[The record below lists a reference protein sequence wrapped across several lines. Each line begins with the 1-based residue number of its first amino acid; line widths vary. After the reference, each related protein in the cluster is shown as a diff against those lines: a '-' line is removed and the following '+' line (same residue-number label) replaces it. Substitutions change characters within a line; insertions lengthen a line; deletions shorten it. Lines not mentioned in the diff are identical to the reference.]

1 MKAWVKLGFE
11 KLKYSCER
19 MIGGSRLVELEVK
32 DPGLPNGRED
42 SGKGNVCGN
51 ATRMA
56 EVTKK

>member
-1 MKAWVKLGFE
+1 
-11 KLKYSCER
+11 

-32 DPGLPNGRED
+32 DPGLPNGRAD